1 MAGKP
6 PVVGLS
12 HPGLRMSKPMND
24 ETAGISDTPPASAA
38 PETIDQFLCFAL
50 YSASLAMTK
59 LYQSRLKPLG
69 LTYPQYLVLLVLW
82 EKDNL
87 TVSEIGARVRLDS
100 GTLSQLLKR
109 LEGAGIISRQRDTGN
124 DERRV
129 FISLTEQGHQLK
141 IDAAGVPADMVSV
154 MDTDCSELGDLTTMV
169 ATLREKLLKAVP

>member
-1 MAGKP
+1 
-6 PVVGLS
+6 
-12 HPGLRMSKPMND
+12 MND
-24 ETAGISDTPPASAA
+24 ETTGICETPPPGAA

-82 EKDNL
+82 EKDRL

-109 LEGAGIISRQRDTGN
+109 LESAGVICRQRDTGQ

-129 FISLTEQGHQLK
+129 WVSLTEQGHQLK
-141 IDAAGVPADMVSV
+141 VTAAGVPADMISV
-154 MDTDCSELGDLTTMV
+154 MDTACHELVDLTAQV
-169 ATLREKLLKAVP
+169 ATLRDNLVKALP